1 MEEKEIKT
9 LQKIDCWQQWTG
21 TTNNKT
27 TEACLVS
34 LCTMTWLIIITSFA
48 VKESKSKPYVYHEV
62 HTSHLCTQEK
72 KITRSFSNRVTN
84 TDRRKKKS
92 INREVEPIS
101 PKMKR
106 KNVHTHAHISQF

>member
-1 MEEKEIKT
+1 MANH
-9 LQKIDCWQQWTG
+9 KITHHVRKQTH
-21 TTNNKT
+21 
-27 TEACLVS
+27 ASMIYLLVAAS
-34 LCTMTWLIIITSFA
+34 VHDLSS
-48 VKESKSKPYVYHEV
+48 SKFHQISP
-62 HTSHLCTQEK
+62 QRI

-92 INREVEPIS
+92 INREAEPIS

>member
-34 LCTMTWLIIITSFA
+34 LCTMTWLIIITSSA

-62 HTSHLCTQEK
+62 HTSHLCTQ
-72 KITRSFSNRVTN
+72 
-84 TDRRKKKS
+84 RKKNHQIIQQQGDKHRQKKEEIHKQRS
-92 INREVEPIS
+92 
-101 PKMKR
+101 
-106 KNVHTHAHISQF
+106 